1 LLLLATGR
9 YRLRAAPQSAAVS
22 ALRDADVPPLRP
34 LPPLAWDTVREV
46 LIKQRREQRWPL

>member
-9 YRLRAAPQSAAVS
+9 YRLRAAPQSAAAS
-22 ALRDADVPPLRP
+22 TLRDADAPPLRP